1 MENIASLKK
10 LSRKSID
17 SYYVNPMKPLSI
29 KNVTWDIQASSEYLG
44 IIFAYESV
52 SSAAILEY
60 ISDGISDGTMDRDKL
75 PNIIVLFKE
84 QKIIVRYHQC
94 EDGKYAIHPLGRYDG
109 YLVEKCGENVLSEFL
124 ILLFVS
130 LRSIELRAL
139 DIERLSKEVHQS
151 IFTNNQDDGSRSMQE
166 IESSWFFNDINR
178 ATLFRSIFS
187 TVEINYDPKEAKSVT
202 AKEVDEE
209 IEKSIRSGTD
219 LATEIQQLLI
229 DIKTNDANDLALWVE
244 EHDGEAPPANVKD
257 KRIKRFKNAFATVF
271 KNLNFYKIINEGSN
285 KRVLFKK
292 DDHEVEIS
300 ALSSGEKQ
308 IVFRGAFLLQNQQSS
323 KGCCILIDEPEISL
337 HPIWQGKIFDYYRN
351 LFIDDTGVQTSQIF
365 TATHSQYVLKS
376 ALDNSANTLI
386 LLLKNGS
393 GTLEISH
400 IQAPLVLPSLT
411 SAEINYVAFDLVSN
425 DYHIELYGYLQNKIA
440 HANGGVECSVKEC
453 DTYITKQADY
463 DATIHQKASA
473 HTNRKTSYDTLP
485 TYIRNAIDHPGPTRR
500 FTQEE
505 LRTSIELLIK
515 LCR

>member
-1 MENIASLKK
+1 MKILNIVIKNREIAMKIKKIELQNHSFFGNQEFVFTKSNGDLYDNIVLAGENGSGKTQLLNIIYEFCNLSLTGEVNTEKRIFTVV
-10 LSRKSID
+10 LSAEELR
-17 SYYVNPMKPLSI
+17 YVTEHVRESI
-29 KNVTWDIQASSEYLG
+29 KPINPTGEFEITQDFTAQSNTWNRIKVK
-44 IIFAYESV
+44 YE
-52 SSAAILEY
+52 
-60 ISDGISDGTMDRDKL
+60 
-75 PNIIVLFKE
+75 
-84 QKIIVRYHQC
+84 KI
-94 EDGKYAIHPLGRYDG
+94 E
-109 YLVEKCGENVLSEFL
+109 
-124 ILLFVS
+124 
-130 LRSIELRAL
+130 
-139 DIERLSKEVHQS
+139 
-151 IFTNNQDDGSRSMQE
+151 DDGSRSMQE

-202 AKEVDEE
+202 AKEVDAE

-229 DIKTNDANDLALWVE
+229 DIKANDASDLDLWVE
-244 EHDGEAPPANVKD
+244 EHDGEVPPANVKN
-257 KRIKRFKNAFATVF
+257 KRINRFKNAFATVF
-271 KNLNFYKIINEGSN
+271 QNLNFYKIVNDGNN
-285 KRVLFKK
+285 KKVLFKK
-292 DDHEVEIS
+292 DTHEVEIS

-351 LFIDDTGVQTSQIF
+351 LFIDDTGIQTSQIF

-386 LLLKNGS
+386 LLLKNSS

-440 HANGGVECSVKEC
+440 HARGTTECSVLDC
-453 DTYITKQADY
+453 DRYIVQQTDY
-463 DATIHQKASA
+463 DATKHYKLSS
-473 HTNRKTSYDTLP
+473 HTHSNGHVTQYSTLS
-485 TYIRNAIDHPGPTRR
+485 TYVRNLIDHPDPVRR
-500 FTQEE
+500 VTPEE

>member
-1 MENIASLKK
+1 MKIKRIELQNHFFFGNQVFIFTKSNGDVYDNVVLAGENGSGKTQLLNILYEFCNLSLSGEVNAEKRIFTVVLSPEELRYVTEHVRENIKPINPTGEFEITQDFTAQPNSWNRLKVK
-10 LSRKSID
+10 
-17 SYYVNPMKPLSI
+17 
-29 KNVTWDIQASSEYLG
+29 
-44 IIFAYESV
+44 YEK
-52 SSAAILEY
+52 AE
-60 ISDGISDGTMDRDKL
+60 
-75 PNIIVLFKE
+75 
-84 QKIIVRYHQC
+84 
-94 EDGKYAIHPLGRYDG
+94 
-109 YLVEKCGENVLSEFL
+109 
-124 ILLFVS
+124 
-130 LRSIELRAL
+130 
-139 DIERLSKEVHQS
+139 
-151 IFTNNQDDGSRSMQE
+151 DDGSQSMQE
-166 IESSWFFNDINR
+166 IESPWFFNDINR

-187 TVEINYDPKEAKSVT
+187 TVEINYDPKAATSVT

-229 DIKTNDANDLALWVE
+229 DIKANDASDLDLWVE
-244 EHDGEAPPANVKD
+244 EHDGQVPPTNVKN
-257 KRIKRFKNAFATVF
+257 KRINRFKNAFATVF
-271 KNLNFYKIINEGSN
+271 QNLNFYKIANEGSN
-285 KRVLFKK
+285 KKVFFRK
-292 DDHEVEIS
+292 DNQEVEIS

-351 LFIDDTGVQTSQIF
+351 LFIDETGVQTSQIF

-386 LLLKNGS
+386 LLLKNSS
-393 GTLEISH
+393 GALEISH

-440 HANGGVECSVKEC
+440 LARGTTECTVKEC
-453 DTYITKQADY
+453 DTYITQQTDY
-463 DATIHQKASA
+463 NVTVHGKASI
-473 HTNRKTSYDTLP
+473 HTNRSGHVTSYDTLP
-485 TYIRNAIDHPGPTRR
+485 TYIRNAIDHPEPTRR
-500 FTQEE
+500 FTAAE

>member
-1 MENIASLKK
+1 MDHVGENIRPINPTGEFEITQDFTARSNTWNRIKVK
-10 LSRKSID
+10 
-17 SYYVNPMKPLSI
+17 YVK
-29 KNVTWDIQASSEYLG
+29 TED
-44 IIFAYESV
+44 
-52 SSAAILEY
+52 
-60 ISDGISDGTMDRDKL
+60 DGT
-75 PNIIVLFKE
+75 
-84 QKIIVRYHQC
+84 
-94 EDGKYAIHPLGRYDG
+94 
-109 YLVEKCGENVLSEFL
+109 
-124 ILLFVS
+124 
-130 LRSIELRAL
+130 
-139 DIERLSKEVHQS
+139 LSKKS
-151 IFTNNQDDGSRSMQE
+151 L
-166 IESSWFFNDINR
+166 ESSQFFNNINR

-229 DIKTNDANDLALWVE
+229 DIKANDASDLDLWVE
-244 EHDGEAPPANVKD
+244 EHDGEVPPANVKN
-257 KRIKRFKNAFATVF
+257 KRINRFKNAFATVF
-271 KNLNFYKIINEGSN
+271 QNLNVYKIVNDGNN
-285 KRVLFKK
+285 KKVLFKK
-292 DDHEVEIS
+292 GTHKVEIS

-351 LFIDDTGVQTSQIF
+351 LFIDDTGAQTSQIF

-386 LLLKNGS
+386 LLLKNSS

-440 HANGGVECSVKEC
+440 LARGTTECTVKE
-453 DTYITKQADY
+453 
-463 DATIHQKASA
+463 
-473 HTNRKTSYDTLP
+473 
-485 TYIRNAIDHPGPTRR
+485 
-500 FTQEE
+500 
-505 LRTSIELLIK
+505 
-515 LCR
+515 

>member
-1 MENIASLKK
+1 MEELRYVTEHVQENIKPINPTGEFEITQDFTAQSNTWNRIKVK
-10 LSRKSID
+10 YEKSED
-17 SYYVNPMKPLSI
+17 
-29 KNVTWDIQASSEYLG
+29 
-44 IIFAYESV
+44 
-52 SSAAILEY
+52 
-60 ISDGISDGTMDRDKL
+60 DGT
-75 PNIIVLFKE
+75 
-84 QKIIVRYHQC
+84 H
-94 EDGKYAIHPLGRYDG
+94 
-109 YLVEKCGENVLSEFL
+109 
-124 ILLFVS
+124 
-130 LRSIELRAL
+130 
-139 DIERLSKEVHQS
+139 
-151 IFTNNQDDGSRSMQE
+151 SMQE

-178 ATLFRSIFS
+178 TALFRSIFS
-187 TVEINYDPKEAKSVT
+187 TVEINYDPKAATAVT

-209 IEKSIRSGTD
+209 IEKSIRSGSD

-229 DIKTNDANDLALWVE
+229 DIKTNDDSDLALWVDE
-244 EHDGEAPPANVKD
+244 NEGQVPPHNVKN
-257 KRIKRFKNAFATVF
+257 KRINRFKNAFATVF
-271 KNLNFYKIINEGSN
+271 QNLNFYKIANEGSN
-285 KRVLFKK
+285 KKVLFKK

-323 KGCCILIDEPEISL
+323 KGCLILIDEPEISL

-386 LLLKNGS
+386 LLLKNSS

-411 SAEINYVAFDLVSN
+411 SAEINYVAFDLASN

-440 HANGGVECSVKEC
+440 NARGTTECSVSDC
-453 DTYITKQADY
+453 DRYILQQTDY
-463 DATIHQKASA
+463 DATKHYKLSS
-473 HTNRKTSYDTLP
+473 HTHSNGHVTQYSTLS
-485 TYIRNAIDHPGPTRR
+485 TYVRNLIDHPDPVLR
-500 FTQEE
+500 FTPEE

>member
-1 MENIASLKK
+1 MKIKK
-10 LSRKSID
+10 
-17 SYYVNPMKPLSI
+17 
-29 KNVTWDIQASSEYLG
+29 
-44 IIFAYESV
+44 
-52 SSAAILEY
+52 
-60 ISDGISDGTMDRDKL
+60 
-75 PNIIVLFKE
+75 
-84 QKIIVRYHQC
+84 
-94 EDGKYAIHPLGRYDG
+94 
-109 YLVEKCGENVLSEFL
+109 
-124 ILLFVS
+124 
-130 LRSIELRAL
+130 IELQNHSFFGNQ
-139 DIERLSKEVHQS
+139 EF
-151 IFTNNQDDGSRSMQE
+151 IFTNNSGDVYDNIVLAGENGSGKTQLLNIIYEFCNLSLVGEVNTEKRIFTVVLSAEELQYVTEHTRENNKPINATGEFEITQDFTAQSNTWNRIKVKYEKTEDDGAYSRQE
-166 IESSWFFNDINR
+166 LNSSWFFNDINR

-187 TVEINYDPKEAKSVT
+187 TVEINYDPKAATSVT

-229 DIKTNDANDLALWVE
+229 DIKANDASDLDLWVE
-244 EHDGEAPPANVKD
+244 EHDGQVPPANVKN
-257 KRIKRFKNAFATVF
+257 KRINRFKNAFATVF
-271 KNLNFYKIINEGSN
+271 QNLNFYKITNEGSN
-285 KRVLFKK
+285 KKVLFKK
-292 DDHEVEIS
+292 DNCEVEIS

-386 LLLKNGS
+386 LLLKNSS

-411 SAEINYVAFDLVSN
+411 SAEINYVAFDLISN

-440 HANGGVECSVKEC
+440 LARGTTECTVKEC
-453 DTYITKQADY
+453 DTYITQQTDY
-463 DATIHQKASA
+463 NRMVHGKASS
-473 HTNRKTSYDTLP
+473 HTNRSGNVTSYDTLP
-485 TYIRNAIDHPGPTRR
+485 TYIRNAIDHPDPTRR
-500 FTQEE
+500 FTPEE

-515 LCR
+515 LCQ

>member
-1 MENIASLKK
+1 MKIKKIELQNHSFFGNQEFVFTNSSGDVYDNIVLAGENGNGKTQLLNVIYDFCNLSLNGEVNTEIRIFTIVFSADELQYIMDHVGENIRPINPTGEFEITQDFTARPNTWNRIKVK
-10 LSRKSID
+10 
-17 SYYVNPMKPLSI
+17 YVK
-29 KNVTWDIQASSEYLG
+29 TED
-44 IIFAYESV
+44 
-52 SSAAILEY
+52 
-60 ISDGISDGTMDRDKL
+60 DGT
-75 PNIIVLFKE
+75 
-84 QKIIVRYHQC
+84 
-94 EDGKYAIHPLGRYDG
+94 
-109 YLVEKCGENVLSEFL
+109 
-124 ILLFVS
+124 
-130 LRSIELRAL
+130 
-139 DIERLSKEVHQS
+139 LSKQAL
-151 IFTNNQDDGSRSMQE
+151 
-166 IESSWFFNDINR
+166 ESSQFFNNINR

-209 IEKSIRSGTD
+209 MEKSIRSGTD

-229 DIKTNDANDLALWVE
+229 DIKANDASDLDLWVE
-244 EHDGEAPPANVKD
+244 EHDGEVPPANVKN
-257 KRIKRFKNAFATVF
+257 KRINRFKNAFATVF
-271 KNLNFYKIINEGSN
+271 QNLNFYKIVNDGNN
-285 KRVLFKK
+285 KKVLFKK
-292 DDHEVEIS
+292 DTHEVEIS

-351 LFIDDTGVQTSQIF
+351 LFIDDTGAQTSQIF

-386 LLLKNGS
+386 LLLKNSS

-440 HANGGVECSVKEC
+440 LARGTTECTVKEC
-453 DTYITKQADY
+453 DTYITQQTDY
-463 DATIHQKASA
+463 NGTVHGKTSA
-473 HTNRKTSYDTLP
+473 HTNRGGYVTSYDTLP
-485 TYIRNAIDHPGPTRR
+485 TYIRNAIDHPDPTRR
-500 FTQEE
+500 FTPEE